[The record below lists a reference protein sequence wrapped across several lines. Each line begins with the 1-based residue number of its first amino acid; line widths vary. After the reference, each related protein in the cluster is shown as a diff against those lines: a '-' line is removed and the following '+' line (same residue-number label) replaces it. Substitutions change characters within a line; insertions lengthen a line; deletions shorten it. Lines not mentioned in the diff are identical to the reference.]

1 MQVKWFL
8 IGVIATLFLGDW
20 LKMKVERKQLME
32 LSVSSTGLAESRTAT
47 VSACEDSLN
56 EVRVMLS
63 DVELRARVA
72 VLVRAQSMDLF
83 VRAHRGEQKAKD
95 MMIDLGLDPDVQPDV
110 FSKELQKLASRKK

>member
-1 MQVKWFL
+1 MKVKWFL
-8 IGVIATLFLGDW
+8 IGVIVTVFLGDW

-32 LSVSSTGLAESRTAT
+32 VSVSSTELAESRTAT

-56 EVRVMLS
+56 EVKEMLS

-83 VRAHRGEQKAKD
+83 VRAHNGEQKAKD